1 MQGNLSIF
9 DKVNVNIFAI
19 FHILSTISLSFT
31 LKYTTIKDSSHALQ
45 DGCVHFTEVHLLSLD

>member
-9 DKVNVNIFAI
+9 DKVNVNVFAI

-45 DGCVHFTEVHLLSLD
+45 DGCVHFTEVHLLI